1 MDIIY
6 LHDLKIDCVLGIWEW
21 ERRTTQTLT
30 IDLDMGADVR
40 KAAASGRIEDTV
52 DYKTI
57 AKRLIGFVGESQ
69 FGLVETLA
77 EKIADIV
84 LTEFPV
90 HQRSLCAPLSCAPKR
105 GRGCQR
111 GCARPCTSG
120 ACTTPDGRARRVS
133 EA

>member
-21 ERRTTQTLT
+21 ERRTTQTVT
-30 IDLDMGADVR
+30 VDLDLGADVR
-40 KAAASGRIEDTV
+40 QAAASDRIEDTV
-52 DYKTI
+52 NYKAI

-84 LTEFPV
+84 LKEFPV
-90 HQRSLCAPLSCAPKR
+90 RWVRVRVNKKGAIR
-105 GRGCQR
+105 GASDVGVIVERGEK
-111 GCARPCTSG
+111 S
-120 ACTTPDGRARRVS
+120 
-133 EA
+133 

>member
-21 ERRTTQTLT
+21 ERRTTQTVT
-30 IDLDMGADVR
+30 VDLDLGADVH
-40 KAAASGRIEDTV
+40 KAATSDRIEDTV
-52 DYKTI
+52 NYKAI

-84 LTEFPV
+84 LKEFPV
-90 HQRSLCAPLSCAPKR
+90 RWVRVRVNKKGAIR
-105 GRGCQR
+105 GASDVGVIVERG
-111 GCARPCTSG
+111 
-120 ACTTPDGRARRVS
+120 
-133 EA
+133 EKL

>member
-21 ERRTTQTLT
+21 ERRTTQTVT
-30 IDLDMGADVR
+30 IDLDLGADVR

-52 DYKTI
+52 NYKAI

-77 EKIADIV
+77 ERIAEIV
-84 LTEFPV
+84 LKEFPV
-90 HQRSLCAPLSCAPKR
+90 RWVRVRVNKKGAIR
-105 GRGCQR
+105 GASDVGVIVERG
-111 GCARPCTSG
+111 
-120 ACTTPDGRARRVS
+120 
-133 EA
+133 EKL

>member
-21 ERRTTQTLT
+21 ERRTTQTVT
-30 IDLDMGADVR
+30 VDLDLGADVR
-40 KAAASGRIEDTV
+40 KAATSDRIEDTV
-52 DYKTI
+52 NYKAI

-84 LTEFPV
+84 LKEFPV
-90 HQRSLCAPLSCAPKR
+90 RWVRVRVNKKGAIR
-105 GRGCQR
+105 GASDVGVIVERGE
-111 GCARPCTSG
+111 
-120 ACTTPDGRARRVS
+120 TP
-133 EA
+133 